1 MPRRKEHP
9 LACLRTEKRLFPLR
23 STYAQVVCVFKE
35 IQVQPEK
42 VFEMLFSPASKDL
55 QI

>member
-1 MPRRKEHP
+1 MGKNMSVPEVLP
-9 LACLRTEKRLFPLR
+9 
-23 STYAQVVCVFKE
+23 VFKE

-42 VFEMLFSPASKDL
+42 VFEMLFSPESKDL

>member
-1 MPRRKEHP
+1 MGKILMSVPE
-9 LACLRTEKRLFPLR
+9 
-23 STYAQVVCVFKE
+23 VVCVFKE